1 MAPKRVANRLK
12 ALDVVRL
19 RAGLHRD
26 GAGLLLQVV
35 PRKDGE
41 GLSRSWLFRYT
52 SPTSG
57 KRRDMGLGSVLSLS
71 LAEARTLAKDARA
84 SVASGID
91 PIDVRSAEKSQARL
105 KSARAVT
112 FRKAAASYIVAH
124 RNAWGNDRSEAQWT
138 ASLEAYAYPVI
149 GNLPVADIDLAHIRK
164 VLDPI
169 WHDKAETARRV
180 RARIEAILDRET
192 GIGSR
197 TGDNPARQKL
207 ILATLGKQRQDR
219 GHHAALPYGEI
230 GEFMNALRAEDGLGA
245 LALELTILCA
255 TRTGET
261 IGAKWSEIDLTTK
274 TWAIPGERMKN
285 RKPHTVPLSDAAIA
299 AINKLAEL
307 RTSNAPGA
315 FVFPGMRKG
324 KSLSN
329 MAMLATLKRMK
340 RSDLTVHGFRSCFTD
355 WARETTNFAREIREA
370 SLAHTLESATEAAY
384 ARGDLLE
391 KRRNL
396 MNAWAKACATIP
408 AKNEGGKVVPI
419 NRRRAKS

>member
-1 MAPKRVANRLK
+1 M
-12 ALDVVRL
+12 
-19 RAGLHRD
+19 
-26 GAGLLLQVV
+26 
-35 PRKDGE
+35 
-41 GLSRSWLFRYT
+41 
-52 SPTSG
+52 
-57 KRRDMGLGSVLSLS
+57 
-71 LAEARTLAKDARA
+71 
-84 SVASGID
+84 
-91 PIDVRSAEKSQARL
+91 
-105 KSARAVT
+105 
-112 FRKAAASYIVAH
+112 
-124 RNAWGNDRSEAQWT
+124 
-138 ASLEAYAYPVI
+138 EAYAYPVI
-149 GNLPVADIDLAHIRK
+149 GNLPVADIDLAHVRK

-169 WHDKAETARRV
+169 WHAKAETARRV

-197 TGDNPARQKL
+197 AGDNPARQKL
-207 ILATLGKQRQDR
+207 ILATLGKQKKDK

-261 IGAKWSEIDLTTK
+261 IGAKWSEFDLKAK
-274 TWAIPGERMKN
+274 TWAIPGARMKN

-299 AINKLAEL
+299 VIEKLAEL
-307 RTSNAPGA
+307 RTSNAPDA
-315 FVFPGMRKG
+315 FVFPGMRKD

-419 NRRRAKS
+419 NRRRAKA

>member
-12 ALDVVRL
+12 ALDVGRL
-19 RAGLHRD
+19 PVGLHRD
-26 GAGLLLQVV
+26 GAGLLLQVT
-35 PRKDGE
+35 PNG
-41 GLSRSWLFRYT
+41 RSWLFRFT
-52 SPTSG
+52 SPASG
-57 KRRDMGLGSVLSLS
+57 SRRDMGLGSVLSLS
-71 LAEARTLAKDARA
+71 LAEARVAAKDARA
-84 SVASGID
+84 LVAAGTD
-91 PIDVRSAEKSQARL
+91 PIQARDAERAQARL

-112 FRKAAASYIVAH
+112 FRKATTSYIAAH

-138 ASLEAYAYPVI
+138 ASLEAYAFPVI
-149 GNLPVADIDLAHIRK
+149 GNLPVADIELAHVRR

-207 ILATLGKQRQDR
+207 ILTTLGKQKKAK

-230 GEFMNALRAEDGLGA
+230 GEFMKALRAEDGLGA
-245 LALELTILCA
+245 LALELTILTA
-255 TRTGET
+255 ARTGEV
-261 IGAKWSEIDLTTK
+261 IGAKSSEIDLKAK
-274 TWAIPGERMKN
+274 TWAIPGARMKN

-299 AINKLAEL
+299 AIKKLAEL
-307 RTSNAPGA
+307 RTSNAADA

-340 RSDLTVHGFRSCFTD
+340 RDDLTVHGFRSCFTD

-370 SLAHTLESATEAAY
+370 SLAHTLDSATEAAY

-391 KRRNL
+391 KRRQL

-408 AKNEGGKVVPI
+408 AKDEGNKVVAI
-419 NRRRAKS
+419 NRRRKG